1 MESTAIQDKDTLPQP
16 AQPKKYSIWLVLVG
30 VALVGMYADEIL
42 IAFAGQDTTNPQ
54 SASGVLFWTALFFAL
69 LWKRRGKSGWTGV
82 AIGIGIA
89 FVVLI
94 ACGGIRG
101 FVQGRS
107 IPYQLGKAAAAINNS
122 EHKQTSAGVRLDK
135 AEAGPGSR
143 MTYYMTLVNLT
154 ASEVDKS
161 SLAASVEQDKGRT
174 CGVPNVKKLLDQN
187 VTVGIK
193 YFANDGVLVESF
205 EISRAVCDQLAVKS
219 GASSK

>member
-1 MESTAIQDKDTLPQP
+1 
-16 AQPKKYSIWLVLVG
+16 
-30 VALVGMYADEIL
+30 
-42 IAFAGQDTTNPQ
+42 
-54 SASGVLFWTALFFAL
+54 
-69 LWKRRGKSGWTGV
+69 
-82 AIGIGIA
+82 
-89 FVVLI
+89 
-94 ACGGIRG
+94 
-101 FVQGRS
+101 
-107 IPYQLGKAAAAINNS
+107 LGKAAAAINNS

-161 SLAASVEQDKGRT
+161 SLTASAEQDKDRT

-205 EISRAVCDQLAVKS
+205 EISHAVCDQLAVKS
-219 GASSK
+219 SASRK